1 MNVKKCLVPLLFGG
15 LLAAAAH
22 AEPAAQ
28 PDPLLA
34 SFQRLLDHQPAQSA
48 PTVPPGLGAD
58 PLRNSVSLVL
68 WEKQERSFHLLA
80 NLSPNLG
87 PKPGPNLG
95 RLVAPRQAAP
105 STAH

>member
-1 MNVKKCLVPLLFGG
+1 MNVKKCLVPLLLGG

-34 SFQRLLDHQPAQSA
+34 SFQRLLDHPPAQSA
-48 PTVPPGLGAD
+48 PAVPPGLGAD
-58 PLRNSVSLVL
+58 PLRNSVSVVL

-80 NLSPNLG
+80 NLG

>member
-1 MNVKKCLVPLLFGG
+1 MNVKKCLVPLLLGG

-48 PTVPPGLGAD
+48 PAVPPGLGAD
-58 PLRNSVSLVL
+58 PLRGSVSLVL

>member
-1 MNVKKCLVPLLFGG
+1 MNVKKCLLPLLLGG
-15 LLAAAAH
+15 LLAAAAQ
-22 AEPAAQ
+22 AEPVAK
-28 PDPLLA
+28 PDSLLT

-48 PTVPPGLGAD
+48 PAVPSGLGAD

-80 NLSPNLG
+80 NLDPNS
-87 PKPGPNLG
+87 GPNLG

>member
-22 AEPAAQ
+22 AEPVAT

-48 PTVPPGLGAD
+48 PAVPPGLGAD

-68 WEKQERSFHLLA
+68 WEKPERSFHLLA
-80 NLSPNLG
+80 KLGPDLSPNLG
-87 PKPGPNLG
+87 PNLG
-95 RLVAPRQAAP
+95 RLLAPRR
-105 STAH
+105 

>member
-34 SFQRLLDHQPAQSA
+34 SFQRLLDHQPAQSTPA
-48 PTVPPGLGAD
+48 VPPGLGAD

>member
-1 MNVKKCLVPLLFGG
+1 MNIKKCLAPLLLGG

-22 AEPAAQ
+22 AEPVAK

-34 SFQRLLDHQPAQSA
+34 SFQRLLDHQPAQSVPA
-48 PTVPPGLGAD
+48 VPPGLGAD

-80 NLSPNLG
+80 NLDPNS
-87 PKPGPNLG
+87 GPNLG

>member
-48 PTVPPGLGAD
+48 PAVPPGLGAD
-58 PLRNSVSLVL
+58 PLRDSVSLVL